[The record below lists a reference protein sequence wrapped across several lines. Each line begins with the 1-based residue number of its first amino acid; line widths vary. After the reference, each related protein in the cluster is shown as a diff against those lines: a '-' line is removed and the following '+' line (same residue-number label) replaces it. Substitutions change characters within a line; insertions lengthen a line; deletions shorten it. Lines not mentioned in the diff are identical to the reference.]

1 MSTGNKIKVL
11 VVDDLDVVVMAV
23 SRIINE
29 QPDMY
34 IYAAASD
41 PYEAVKIISKNKPD
55 VILLD
60 IQMPRM
66 DGLTF
71 LRKLM
76 SQHPLPVIMFSS
88 VAEKGSANAIKALQ
102 LGAVSILPKPKNII
116 SNFDFHEELV
126 AAVRNAYA
134 VRDKVIKLV
143 AGARSILKKETSDK
157 EVEAKEKIV
166 SVPSKKVIAIGAST
180 GGTQALHYIFEH
192 LPEDIPGI
200 VIVQHMPGNFTR
212 WFAESL
218 NRNSSIRVEEARP
231 GMVLKRGNAIIAN
244 GFYHMQLKMIK
255 SKYVIFTNENAPVNR
270 HRPSVDV
277 LFDSVAECAGDQSV
291 GILLTGMGDDGARGL
306 LKMKQA
312 GAETIAQDELS
323 AVVFGMPRMAIAMRA
338 ANKVMNLNQI
348 INFIKTFD
356 TY

>member
-1 MSTGNKIKVL
+1 MSFENKIKVL
-11 VVDDLDVVVMAV
+11 VIDDLDVVVMAV

-29 QPDMY
+29 QPDMVV
-34 IYAAASD
+34 YATASD
-41 PYEAVKIISKNKPD
+41 PYEAVKIISKKKPD

-116 SNFDFHEELV
+116 SNFEFHEELV
-126 AAVRNAYA
+126 NAVRSAYA

-143 AGARSILKKETSDK
+143 AGGRNILKKNAADQAANEK
-157 EVEAKEKIV
+157 ENSIRTPAG
-166 SVPSKKVIAIGAST
+166 KVIAIGAST
-180 GGTQALHYIFEH
+180 GGTQALHYIFDQ
-192 LPEDIPGI
+192 LPNDVPGI

-218 NRNSSIRVEEARP
+218 NRNSKVHVEEARP
-231 GMVLKRGNAIIAN
+231 GMVLNKGEAIIAN
-244 GFYHMQLKMIK
+244 GFFHMQLKKI
-255 SKYVIFTNENAPVNR
+255 SDKYVIITDDNPPVNR

-277 LFDSVAECAGDQSV
+277 LFNSVAECAGSNAA

-323 AVVFGMPRMAIAMRA
+323 AVVFGMPRMAISLNA
-338 ANKVMNLNQI
+338 AKKVMNLNQI
-348 INFIKTFD
+348 INFIKSYD